1 MSPEKMVDVNVQI
14 KGIQTEQE
22 EKRERQQRSL
32 AKTSTQTDYF
42 LNESFAK
49 DFFEQNL
56 LLNLIQD
63 PKSDF
68 RILNCEINPLKIRR
82 NKSVIEFKLYLNNK
96 RNHYHQTTTTT
107 I

>member
-1 MSPEKMVDVNVQI
+1 MYSRENVMSPEKMVDVNVQI

-49 DFFEQNL
+49 DF
-56 LLNLIQD
+56 LIMT
-63 PKSDF
+63 
-68 RILNCEINPLKIRR
+68 LC
-82 NKSVIEFKLYLNNK
+82 
-96 RNHYHQTTTTT
+96 
-107 I
+107 